1 MIKTKRPRVV
11 AIGLDDRQVASIA
24 PLCGDL
30 REAYSLDDYLRGYSL
45 TETDV
50 VVSGEAD
57 GSELYIGVHVM
68 AIREPFFHWQDL
80 RPSRGL
86 GMAKHYVRMEA
97 TNTEREL
104 GMV

>member
-30 REAYSLDDYLRGYSL
+30 RGAYSLGEYLRDYSM

-50 VVSGEAD
+50 VVSRGFD
-57 GSELYIGVHVM
+57 GSEVYESAAPPHK
-68 AIREPFFHWQDL
+68 R
-80 RPSRGL
+80 
-86 GMAKHYVRMEA
+86 K
-97 TNTEREL
+97 NK
-104 GMV
+104 